1 MWSSHMDVQGLELT
15 VPVQKVH
22 QIELPDSV
30 SEEGHP
36 PCPDPC

>member
-1 MWSSHMDVQGLELT
+1 MQSGHLDARGLELT

-22 QIELPDSV
+22 QIQFPDSV

-36 PCPDPC
+36 LRPDPC